1 VVVELEKNHS
11 DLANLPDLIRA
22 INDDISSGPLKNR
35 KSKVKKKR
43 K

>member
-1 VVVELEKNHS
+1 MVVELEKNHP

-22 INDDISSGPLKNR
+22 TNDDSYSGPLKNK